1 MKDILIVAHYTSIPK
16 KNAVGRFNVIATKLS
31 MAGYHI
37 ELVTS
42 SFEHSTKMQIDKL
55 ETEIDEL
62 PYKLTLI
69 SEPGYKRNVS
79 IRRILSHKKMAFN
92 LKKYL
97 KNRKIP
103 DLVYC
108 AIPSIDVA
116 YITAKYCKK
125 KKVKLV
131 VDVQD
136 LWPEAFNMV
145 LPFGKLNTL
154 LTYPLKC
161 KADRVYKSAD
171 QVITV
176 SETYKR
182 RIQKV
187 VQIVPVNVVYLG
199 IQMEQYEISEKN
211 SQNFSEHISNANKIT
226 IGYCGTLGH
235 SYDLKCVMDAISN
248 LKVNENVYFLI
259 MGDGPLRKEFEKYAK
274 EKQVKAIFT
283 GMLSLEN
290 MIDQLKKCDILVNPI
305 VKKSVAS
312 IINKHA
318 TYAMAG
324 LPVLNTQECDEYMQL
339 VENEKMGLNSPAG
352 DYVALA
358 DNMRFLIEHPQV
370 RKKMGENGRKL
381 AYKIFDRRISYQK
394 IVLIIEEC
402 LKEDG

>member
-97 KNRKIP
+97 KNRKTP

-125 KKVKLV
+125 KKVKLI

-182 RIQKV
+182 RK
-187 VQIVPVNVVYLG
+187 
-199 IQMEQYEISEKN
+199 
-211 SQNFSEHISNANKIT
+211 T
-226 IGYCGTLGH
+226 
-235 SYDLKCVMDAISN
+235 D
-248 LKVNENVYFLI
+248 
-259 MGDGPLRKEFEKYAK
+259 
-274 EKQVKAIFT
+274 
-283 GMLSLEN
+283 
-290 MIDQLKKCDILVNPI
+290 
-305 VKKSVAS
+305 
-312 IINKHA
+312 
-318 TYAMAG
+318 
-324 LPVLNTQECDEYMQL
+324 
-339 VENEKMGLNSPAG
+339 
-352 DYVALA
+352 
-358 DNMRFLIEHPQV
+358 
-370 RKKMGENGRKL
+370 GRKN
-381 AYKIFDRRISYQK
+381 
-394 IVLIIEEC
+394 
-402 LKEDG
+402 